1 MRSYRC
7 VCAVAEATG
16 VEFRVFHRM
25 CRQVNLQTGRIC
37 VTAVTIVTFVWLVL
51 IVLSSMRLEKKKE
64 KKKQSELINNTYK
77 SVYMRK

>member
-1 MRSYRC
+1 MIQVLWVGSYRC

-16 VEFRVFHRM
+16 VEFGVFHRM

-51 IVLSSMRLEKKKE
+51 VVLSSMRLGKKE
-64 KKKQSELINNTYK
+64 KT
-77 SVYMRK
+77 V